1 MTMDILQEI
10 IAIDKAAADRIEA
23 LRAEQASRLTDSGR
37 AAADENEQL
46 IAAESEKLE
55 ALRAQQE
62 KQLREKQKSCAE
74 AQSSEI
80 QRLDS
85 VFAANREK
93 WLSDMLGRITG
104 A

>member
-1 MTMDILQEI
+1 MDILQEI
-10 IAIDKAAADRIEA
+10 IAIDKAAADRVEA
-23 LRAEQASRLTDSGR
+23 LRAEQAKRLTDSGR
-37 AAADENEQL
+37 AAVDENEQL
-46 IAAESEKLE
+46 IAAERQKLE
-55 ALRAQQE
+55 SLRVQNEQALEE
-62 KQLREKQKSCAE
+62 KKRSCAE

-85 VFAANREK
+85 VFAENQEK

>member
-10 IAIDKAAADRIEA
+10 IAIDKAAADRVEA
-23 LRAEQASRLTDSGR
+23 LRAEQAKRLTDSGR

-46 IAAESEKLE
+46 IAAEKEKLE
-55 ALRAQQE
+55 VLRARQE
-62 KQLREKQKSCAE
+62 KALEEKKQSCAQ

-85 VFAANREK
+85 IFARNQEK
-93 WLSDMLGRITG
+93 WLSEMLDRITG